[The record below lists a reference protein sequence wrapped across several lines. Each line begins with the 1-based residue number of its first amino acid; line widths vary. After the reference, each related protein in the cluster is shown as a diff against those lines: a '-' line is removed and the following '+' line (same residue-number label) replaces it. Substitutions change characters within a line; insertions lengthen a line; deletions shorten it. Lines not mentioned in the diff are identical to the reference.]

1 MKRFWK
7 NFRRSVLEVFRP
19 DDVGDIEH
27 LNKDTNEAG
36 LDALAQKLNDLV
48 VTKRVPGIAIGVS
61 GPNEPLHLRAA
72 GWANLEQGISID
84 PHQTSFRIASVSKPI
99 TATVLAMLV
108 EKGRIALDSPLE
120 QYVPEY
126 PHTGITLRQLAA
138 HTAGLRTYRGKEFA
152 LNRPYTMLDSLEV
165 FKEDPLLFLP
175 GTGYQY
181 NSFDFVLL
189 ALAMER
195 ATGTPFETL
204 ARELVFTPLGMTQTA
219 AEDPGSPTEAQAHPY
234 TKRSSGFRPAVPV
247 DNRYKLAGG
256 GFISTLP
263 DLLSFGQALLRGAL
277 VSQDI
282 LEEFTTAVEI
292 DEQSTWYGLGWEV
305 SRDPAGRPY
314 FGHTGNSVGA
324 YSIFRVYPE
333 QEQTVA
339 LLVNCS
345 VSELHPQ
352 LETLLD
358 DLLLKA

>member
-7 NFRRSVLEVFRP
+7 NFQRSILKVFGSESSR
-19 DDVGDIEH
+19 DIEH
-27 LNKDTNEAG
+27 SNENASEAG
-36 LDALAQKLNDLV
+36 LDALALKLNLLV
-48 VTKRVPGIAIGVS
+48 NAKQVPGIAVGCS
-61 GPNEPLHLRAA
+61 GPSGPLHLHAA
-72 GWANLEQGISID
+72 GWANLDSGKSID

-108 EKGRIALDSPLE
+108 EDGRIDLDSSLE

-126 PHTGITLRQLAA
+126 PHAGITLRQLAA

-152 LNRPYTMLDSLEV
+152 LNRPYTMLDSLEI

-219 AEDPGSPTEAQAHPY
+219 AEDPSTPEEAQAHPY
-234 TKRSSGFRPAVPV
+234 TKRSRGFRPAVPV

-263 DLLSFGQALLRGAL
+263 DLLRFGRALLRGEL
-277 VSQDI
+277 VSEDI
-282 LEEFTTAVEI
+282 QKEFTTAVEI
-292 DEQSTWYGLGWEV
+292 DGQSTWYGLGWEV

-352 LETLLD
+352 LEALLD